1 MKKMKWFWTIT
12 LSTLIGLPIILLAY
26 SSGAPPR
33 STGAP
38 GDNTC
43 LQVGCHIGTRTDNSP
58 NLQILWEG
66 GQSYE
71 PGRKQR
77 FTIRITDTGARFGFQ
92 ATVRPD
98 LTGSSSSN
106 SAGRLDPIAGDRSV
120 YVICANDQE
129 RPSIGC
135 PSNSPVEW
143 ITHFDPKPTG
153 EFQFEWTPP
162 ATAAGGPVTIYV
174 AANASSGAN
183 PPNGAKIHLKSLT
196 LQPGT
201 GGGLPPTISAGGVI
215 SASAFGGGTT
225 VAPGSWIEIFGANFA
240 TLTRGWAG
248 ADFINGQAPTNL
260 ENVQVSVDGKA
271 AAVAFVSPTQVNVQV
286 PDDIASGPIPVRV
299 KTPGGETAA
308 ATITGAPR
316 APGILA
322 PAQFVSTTGRRYVG
336 ALFPDGS
343 TFVGPTGLV
352 AGANFRGARPGE
364 RVLVYGVG
372 FGATDP
378 AKPAGQIVTGT
389 SAVPGLQIRIGD
401 QPVTFE
407 YGGLAPNFV
416 GLYQFNLVVPNL
428 AAGDYPI
435 VMTVGSISTQSN
447 LFFTVAAN

>member
-1 MKKMKWFWTIT
+1 MKQMKWFWTIT
-12 LSTLIGLPIILLAY
+12 ISALVGLPILLYAY
-26 SSGAPPR
+26 SSGAPAR

-43 LQVGCHIGTRTDNSP
+43 LQGGCHVGTRTDNSSS
-58 NLQILWEG
+58 LEILWEG

-77 FTIRITDTGARFGFQ
+77 FTIRIGAAGRRYGFQ
-92 ATVRPD
+92 ATVRPE
-98 LTGSSSSN
+98 SSTISGQ
-106 SAGRLDPIAGDRSV
+106 AGTFTSIDTRTYVLCETVDP
-120 YVICANDQE
+120 
-129 RPSIGC
+129 RPAIGC
-135 PSNSPVEW
+135 PANRPIEF
-143 ITHFDPKPTG
+143 ITHFDPSTSNT
-153 EFQFEWTPP
+153 FQFDWTPP
-162 ATAAGGPVTIYV
+162 ATAAAGPVTIYV
-174 AANASSGAN
+174 AANSSDGPA
-183 PPNGAKIHLKSLT
+183 PNGAKIHLKSLT

-225 VAPGSWIEIFGANFA
+225 VAPGSWIEIFGTNFA
-240 TLTRGWAG
+240 SLSRGWAG
-248 ADFINGQAPTNL
+248 GDFDNGKAPTIL

-336 ALFPDGS
+336 ALFPDGT
-343 TFVGPTGLV
+343 TFVGPSGLV

-389 SAVPGLQIRIGD
+389 STVPGLQIRIGD

-447 LFFTVAAN
+447 LFFTVAN

>member
-12 LSTLIGLPIILLAY
+12 ISAVVCLPILLFAY
-26 SSGAPPR
+26 PSGAPPR

-43 LQVGCHIGTRTDNSP
+43 LRGGCHVGTRTDNSP

-77 FTIRITDTGARFGFQ
+77 FTIRITDTGVRYGFQ
-92 ATVRPD
+92 ATVRPE
-98 LTGSSSSN
+98 LTGSSSAQS
-106 SAGRLDPIAGDRSV
+106 SGRLDVIAGDRTV
-120 YVICANDQE
+120 YVLCENDQE
-129 RPSIGC
+129 RPANGC
-135 PSNSPVEW
+135 PVNSPVEW
-143 ITHFDPKPTG
+143 ITHLDPKPNG

-162 ATAAGGPVTIYV
+162 PTAAGGPAAIYV
-174 AANASSGAN
+174 AANAS
-183 PPNGAKIHLKSLT
+183 NGSVNSSKIHLKRLV
-196 LQPGT
+196 LQPGA
-201 GGGLPPTISAGGVI
+201 GGGLPPTISNGGVV

-225 VAPGSWIEIFGANFA
+225 VAPGSWIEIFGANFS
-240 TLTRGWAG
+240 TTTRGWEG
-248 ADFINGQAPTNL
+248 GDFANGKAPTNL

-271 AAVAFVSPTQVNVQV
+271 AAVAFVSPSQVNVQV

-336 ALFPDGS
+336 ALFPDGT

-352 AGANFRGARPGE
+352 PGANFRGARPGD

-378 AKPAGQIVTGT
+378 AKPAGQVVTGT
-389 SAVPGLQIRIGD
+389 STVPGLQIRIGD

-447 LFFTVAAN
+447 LFFTVDN

>member
-1 MKKMKWFWTIT
+1 MKKMKWFWTIA
-12 LSTLIGLPIILLAY
+12 LASLAGIPILLYAN
-26 SSGAPPR
+26 SQGAIAR

-43 LQVGCHIGTRTDNSP
+43 LQGGCHVGTRTDNSP
-58 NLQILWEG
+58 NLEILWEG

-77 FTIRITDTGARFGFQ
+77 FTIRITDSALRYGFQ
-92 ATVRPD
+92 ATARPE
-98 LTGSSSSN
+98 SSTISGQ
-106 SAGRLDPIAGDRSV
+106 AGTFTSIDTRTYVLCETVDP
-120 YVICANDQE
+120 
-129 RPSIGC
+129 RPAIGC
-135 PSNSPVEW
+135 PANRPIEF
-143 ITHFDPKPTG
+143 ITHFDPSTSNT
-153 EFQFEWTPP
+153 FQFDWTPP
-162 ATAAGGPVTIYV
+162 ATAAAGPVIIYV
-174 AANASSGAN
+174 AANASNGPA
-183 PPNGAKIHLKSLT
+183 PNGAKIHLKSLT

-201 GGGLPPTISAGGVI
+201 GGGLPPTISSGGVI
-215 SASAFGGGTT
+215 SAGAFGGGTT
-225 VAPGSWIEIFGANFA
+225 VAPGSWIEIFGTNFA
-240 TLTRGWAG
+240 SLSRGWG
-248 ADFINGQAPTNL
+248 GGDFDNGKAPTIL

-336 ALFPDGS
+336 ALFPDGT
-343 TFVGPTGLV
+343 TFVGPSGLV

-389 SAVPGLQIRIGD
+389 STVPGLQIRIGD

-447 LFFTVAAN
+447 LFFTVAN

>member
-1 MKKMKWFWTIT
+1 MKKMKWFWTICAT
-12 LSTLIGLPIILLAY
+12 SLLTTPLFLFSY
-26 SSGAPPR
+26 SSGAEAR
-33 STGAP
+33 RTGAP
-38 GDNTC
+38 GDRTC
-43 LQVGCHIGTRTDNSP
+43 LESLCHVGTRTDNSP
-58 NLQILWEG
+58 SLEILWEG

-77 FTIRITDTGARFGFQ
+77 FTIRINDTARRYGFQ
-92 ATVRPD
+92 ATAR
-98 LTGSSSSN
+98 LNSSEIN
-106 SAGRLDPIAGDRSV
+106 GQAGTFTPADTRTYVLCETVDP
-120 YVICANDQE
+120 

-135 PSNSPVEW
+135 PPNAPVEFV
-143 ITHFDPKPTG
+143 THFDASTSN
-153 EFQFEWTPP
+153 EFQFDWTPP
-162 ATAAGGPVTIYV
+162 ATASAGPVTIYV
-174 AANASSGAN
+174 AANASVG
-183 PPNGAKIHLKSLT
+183 PNAPSGAKIHLKSLT

-201 GGGLPPTISAGGVI
+201 GGGLPPTITSGGVI

-225 VAPGSWIEIFGANFA
+225 VAPGSWIEIFGTNFS
-240 TLTRGWAG
+240 TRTRSWDGI
-248 ADFINGQAPTNL
+248 DFSNGRAPTNL

-271 AAVAFVSPTQVNVQV
+271 AAVAFVSPQQVNVQV

-336 ALFPDGS
+336 ALFPDGT
-343 TFVGPTGLV
+343 TFVGPSGLV

-389 SAVPGLQIRIGD
+389 STVPGLQIRIGD

-447 LFFTVAAN
+447 LFFTVAN